1 MMLIEYLPTDMYVL
15 YSELLLYNTVLDVL
29 QKKGY
34 LKGIHLDS

>member
-29 QKKGY
+29 QKKV
-34 LKGIHLDS
+34 I